1 MYLPTEKTNLCC
13 YKLRHVLLLILFGF
27 AVFVHAQSPHISA
40 SKLNDSM
47 KSVRKIN
54 INEAIPIGKQGLQ
67 IAQQTHDTLMLAA
80 ISQNIAGTFLMM
92 GKYDSAAI
100 YAQEAMAWY
109 RFCEDEMEMLWCRY
123 YLGISYSLQGLYSE
137 SIDECQQILQSPYID
152 TSSRLYSF
160 VLGELGNVYYRQ
172 SLYGKSVKYYSEARP
187 YFVDDT
193 SRFISASINLGAALY
208 ALGIHDSSII
218 VLQEGLKYA
227 EKSNWRLKKAALLT
241 NLSDNWQALGR
252 FNDAITCIDEAIM
265 IREESEDS
273 LGLSYSYRSKGNI
286 LVAKGAYNLASD
298 YYFRSLKID
307 ESLNIPD
314 NIAATYCSI
323 GRCLQYK
330 NDHEAAMAYFEQG
343 YDIAVKVGAGAA
355 IEAALKGMALSS
367 MALHNTKQ
375 AIDFM
380 ERYITVHDSIVSVDG
395 GGNNLVPA
403 NTSPSLKE
411 PKNALK
417 RLATFL
423 GISLLICTVI
433 LLLYRNR
440 NLRTAL
446 KRDADEKN
454 I

>member
-1 MYLPTEKTNLCC
+1 MYPPTEKTNPCC
-13 YKLRHVLLLILFGF
+13 YKFRYVLLLILFGF
-27 AVFVHAQSPHISA
+27 SILIHAQSPPTPASRFKDSMISA
-40 SKLNDSM
+40 KKTDFN
-47 KSVRKIN
+47 KTV
-54 INEAIPIGKQGLQ
+54 EIGKKGLQ
-67 IAQQTHDTLMLAA
+67 VAHETNDTLMLAA

-92 GKYDSAAI
+92 GKYDSAVI
-100 YAQEAMAWY
+100 YSQEAMSWY
-109 RFCEDEMEMLWCRY
+109 RFCGDEMEILWCRY
-123 YLGISYSLQGLYSE
+123 YLGISYSLQGLYNE
-137 SIDECQQILQSPYID
+137 SINEHQQILQSPSID
-152 TSSRLYSF
+152 KNNRLYSF

-172 SLYGKSVKYYSEARP
+172 SLYNNAIEYYSEARP
-187 YFVDDT
+187 YFIDDT
-193 SRFISASINLGAALY
+193 SRFITVSINLGAALY
-208 ALGIHDSSII
+208 AMKIHDSSIT
-218 VLQEGLKYA
+218 VLQEALKYA
-227 EKSNWRLKKAALLT
+227 EQGDWRLKKAALLT
-241 NLSDNWQALGR
+241 NLSDNWQELGR
-252 FNDAITCIDEAIM
+252 FNDAISCIDEAIM
-265 IREESEDS
+265 IREESGDS
-273 LGLSYSYRSKGNI
+273 LGLSSSYISKGDI
-286 LVAKGAYNLASD
+286 LVAKGAYNLAND
-298 YYFRSLKID
+298 YYFRSLKIV
-307 ESLNIPD
+307 ESLNLPD
-314 NIAATYCSI
+314 NTAAAYCSI

-343 YDIAVKVGAGAA
+343 YEIAVKVGAGAA

-380 ERYITVHDSIVSVDG
+380 ERYITVHDSIVSID

-403 NTSPSLKE
+403 NTSPLLKE

-440 NLRTAL
+440 NLRTAI